1 MENKRKWLIGYAV
14 LCILYFVVS
23 AMIPHDRLDPRGL
36 EGVGKPS
43 LRLKTEEIT
52 DDTELRFEYY
62 ADEDALSQ
70 LSFYFT
76 DNGHLFSGG
85 EIQIEAR
92 DLESGALLGSQTY
105 SLADLEVEAFWGVVF
120 EEEPKGRSLEV
131 VITGRGIAGN
141 GSPGSPEGPSVWLN
155 TVPVHDVRKPF
166 LMTCMFLL
174 LGGMFFLLWGKKS
187 GKENRDVTEKKTR
200 RTAAFFGRIQAFCG
214 KYRRLLGLGLLLF
227 LVALIFFYV
236 YDGEIRKA
244 MNSTHRVVV
253 MRDNSELLPV
263 TAKTQDLVQ
272 YYTTEE
278 EELVGLGVRMDLSV
292 DFVPAGSIQAL
303 RSRD

>member
-105 SLADLEVEAFWGVVF
+105 SLADLEVEAF
-120 EEEPKGRSLEV
+120 
-131 VITGRGIAGN
+131 
-141 GSPGSPEGPSVWLN
+141 
-155 TVPVHDVRKPF
+155 
-166 LMTCMFLL
+166 
-174 LGGMFFLLWGKKS
+174 
-187 GKENRDVTEKKTR
+187 
-200 RTAAFFGRIQAFCG
+200 
-214 KYRRLLGLGLLLF
+214 
-227 LVALIFFYV
+227 
-236 YDGEIRKA
+236 
-244 MNSTHRVVV
+244 
-253 MRDNSELLPV
+253 
-263 TAKTQDLVQ
+263 
-272 YYTTEE
+272 
-278 EELVGLGVRMDLSV
+278 
-292 DFVPAGSIQAL
+292 
-303 RSRD
+303 